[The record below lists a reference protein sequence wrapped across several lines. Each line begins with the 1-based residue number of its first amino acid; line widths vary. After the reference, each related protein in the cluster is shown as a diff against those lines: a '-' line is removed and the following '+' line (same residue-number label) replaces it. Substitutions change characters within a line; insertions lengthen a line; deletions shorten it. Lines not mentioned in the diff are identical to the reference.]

1 MKGKE
6 IVEDFVNRIDKVDPE
21 LMGKIQVL
29 SSIASMKIY
38 DLHARAIACH
48 CECMGMNAEN
58 AAASCKG
65 DGYVPYGDASFY
77 SVMEKWGMMDNKG
90 NPII

>member
-1 MKGKE
+1 MKGKKV
-6 IVEDFVNRIDKVDPE
+6 IEDFINKVDPE
-21 LMGKIQVL
+21 LMKKIQVL

-58 AAASCKG
+58 AIASCAG
-65 DGYVPYGDASFY
+65 SESIPYNDEAFLI
-77 SVMEKWGMMDNKG
+77 VMEKWGLVDKKG
-90 NPII
+90 IPII